1 MQYTAS
7 SFAEPLTRLFGAVLN
22 LRESEQG
29 SSGVFPLP
37 ASFTSRTA
45 DLAERFYAGIFARI
59 AGLGAL
65 VRRLETGNAQLNVLY
80 TVVAALAALAWGL
93 LT

>member
-1 MQYTAS
+1 MQYSAS
-7 SFAEPLTRLFGAVLN
+7 SFAEPLTRLFGAVLS
-22 LRESEQG
+22 LRESEQR
-29 SSGVFPLP
+29 SSGVLPLP
-37 ASFTSRTA
+37 ASFSSRSA
-45 DLAERFYAGIFARI
+45 DLAERVYAGIFARI

-65 VRRLETGNAQLNVLY
+65 VRRLDTGNAQLYVLY